1 MNLFQS
7 LMYLGGRPMTAGHN
21 DDIEEPFPRAY
32 GNRAVSLRPFLRRR
46 RRDHAEDRRMPPPS
60 PRICATC

>member
-32 GNRAVSLRPFLRRR
+32 GNRVASLRPLQRRR
-46 RRDHAEDRRMPPPS
+46 QRGHAEVRRAPPAS
-60 PRICATC
+60 PRTCATC

>member
-32 GNRAVSLRPFLRRR
+32 GNRAASLRPFPRWR
-46 RRDHAEDRRMPPPS
+46 RRDRAEAWRAPPAS
-60 PRICATC
+60 PRTCATC